1 MRIKEKYSMVQE
13 IHFLSLSPEEQYRAM
28 FVRAMEAWKE
38 ATCIEFEL
46 AEHAEV
52 DHLVFIKSDD
62 LG

>member
-1 MRIKEKYSMVQE
+1 MVQE
-13 IHFLSLSPEEQYRAM
+13 IDSLSLSPDEYYRAM

-52 DHLVFIKSDD
+52 DHLVFTKSDD